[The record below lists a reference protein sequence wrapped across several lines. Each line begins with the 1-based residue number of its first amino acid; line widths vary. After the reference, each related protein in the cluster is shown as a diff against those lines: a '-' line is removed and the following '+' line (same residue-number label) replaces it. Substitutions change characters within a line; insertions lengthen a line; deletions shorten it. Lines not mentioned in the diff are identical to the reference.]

1 MCRSTRRWIV
11 EALRK
16 KGVVLEQL
24 VLPGA
29 VHSFLRLE
37 SWVRAYRAAGRSS
50 PSTSSGRQRRTA
62 PAERAK
68 KTSDGREHRPMT
80 TRRDLPSSRREAN
93 PRIQLAVSTYSYWH
107 LQPETGGKVKSDV
120 THSRGH
126 SRGPM

>member
-37 SWVRAYRAAGRSS
+37 SWVRAYRAAAEFFAKHLERPAATNSS
-50 PSTSSGRQRRTA
+50 S
-62 PAERAK
+62 
-68 KTSDGREHRPMT
+68 
-80 TRRDLPSSRREAN
+80 
-93 PRIQLAVSTYSYWH
+93 
-107 LQPETGGKVKSDV
+107 
-120 THSRGH
+120 
-126 SRGPM
+126 